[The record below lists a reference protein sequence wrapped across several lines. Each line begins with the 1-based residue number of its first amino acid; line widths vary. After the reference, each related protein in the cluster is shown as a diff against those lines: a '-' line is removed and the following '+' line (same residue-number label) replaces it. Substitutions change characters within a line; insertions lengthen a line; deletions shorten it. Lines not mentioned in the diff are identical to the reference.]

1 MYLIVYSHSL
11 TLICSNLGFS
21 GLRCRTRQPLVVYQT
36 SRRRRKVAASSK
48 DVNDF
53 DVFDSSLEENFDDEN
68 VEQDA
73 NTVFAKL
80 LQSQLEIVVTA
91 TNAESAAMFVDAG
104 NSADVGSMLMVCCY
118 PPEGQ
123 DNDFDTSLGEQPLPG
138 EARYSIPSPYRRIAG
153 DSSSVVTL
161 GILQTMSSP
170 KQQQYSSDSSSSSH
184 DSYNDRVCSSV
195 ARSLGVSI
203 VMEMVTYPHISSND
217 TASHILP

>member
-1 MYLIVYSHSL
+1 MCLIVCSHSR
-11 TLICSNLGFS
+11 TLIYSNLGFS
-21 GLRCRTRQPLVVYQT
+21 GWRCQRQHLQVAYNT
-36 SRRRRKVAASSK
+36 RRRRKVPAATSG
-48 DVNDF
+48 DDF
-53 DVFDSSLEENFDDEN
+53 DVFDSSLEEIFDEDNDEH
-68 VEQDA
+68 DA

-104 NSADVGSMLMVCCY
+104 SSDANVGSMLMVCCY

-138 EARYSIPSPYRRIAG
+138 EARYSIPSPYRRIG
-153 DSSSVVTL
+153 GGSSSVVTL
-161 GILQTMSSP
+161 GILQTLSSP
-170 KQQQYSSDSSSSSH
+170 KPQLLHSSDLSSSSG

-203 VMEMVTYPHISSND
+203 VMEMVLTPPP
-217 TASHILP
+217 LP